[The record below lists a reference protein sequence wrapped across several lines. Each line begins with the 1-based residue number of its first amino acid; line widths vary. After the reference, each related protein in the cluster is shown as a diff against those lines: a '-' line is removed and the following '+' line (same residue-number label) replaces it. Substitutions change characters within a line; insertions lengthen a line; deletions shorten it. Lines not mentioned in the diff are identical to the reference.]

1 MARKQRNRYKEWDV
15 LMVECCDC
23 GEMKPNTDYYKDPKW
38 FFWLRSICIACQK
51 ASYQSNKENISQ
63 ERKEYYQRVKEQKKE
78 YQKNYYYQN
87 DKHVK
92 EQHKE
97 YRAKNSGRVKE
108 ARANHY
114 KKNKEKINEVNTN
127 YTINKSIELGFDRD
141 VFHSKARR
149 QFNHYNL
156 KPLEC
161 MICWNIG
168 HIVAHHPSY
177 ETFDKRKEVV
187 FACDA
192 CHQNIHHWFL
202 ECPEPIDLIQYR
214 AHMPEILTD
223 DDLKCLN

>member
-1 MARKQRNRYKEWDV
+1 MTRKKRSRYKEWEN
-15 LMVECCDC
+15 LMVECCRC
-23 GEMKPNTDYYKDPKW
+23 GEIKQSTDFDKASNGL
-38 FFWLRSICIACQK
+38 FWLYNICRSCRK
-51 ASYQSNKENISQ
+51 ELYKENREKICQ

-78 YQKNYYYQN
+78 YQRQYYYKN
-87 DKHVK
+87 DEYIK

-97 YRAKNSGRVKE
+97 YRAKNSGKVKE
-108 ARANHY
+108 ARISHY
-114 KKNKEKINEVNTN
+114 EKNKEKINETNTS
-127 YTINKSIELGFDRD
+127 YSINKSIELGFDRD
-141 VFHSKARR
+141 MFHYKARR

-187 FACDA
+187 FVCNA
-192 CHQNIHHWFL
+192 CHQNIHHWLL
-202 ECPEPIDLIQYR
+202 ECPEPVDLIQLR

-223 DDLKCLN
+223 KDLEWLN